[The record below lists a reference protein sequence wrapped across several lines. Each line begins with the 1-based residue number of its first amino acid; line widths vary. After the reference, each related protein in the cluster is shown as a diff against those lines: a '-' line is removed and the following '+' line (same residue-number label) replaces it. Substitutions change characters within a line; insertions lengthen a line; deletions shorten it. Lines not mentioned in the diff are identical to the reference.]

1 MMLLKEVVTA
11 EGKRM
16 ATGAT
21 GNFDPSRRGAEPD
34 AFIGNP
40 HVQQLRKVFGISF
53 GKEDL

>member
-21 GNFDPSRRGAEPD
+21 GNFDPSRRGAEP
-34 AFIGNP
+34 
-40 HVQQLRKVFGISF
+40 RY
-53 GKEDL
+53 